1 MSYSFIIYLG
11 ITVYLVMAYFI
22 FTEWLFFLLTD
33 KEMNPEQRFWSRI
46 ILVMATIAWPIIVP
60 FAYLELLRFHRKYKK
75 DIDLLISQ
83 TDKQI

>member
-1 MSYSFIIYLG
+1 
-11 ITVYLVMAYFI
+11 MAYFI
-22 FTEWLFFLLTD
+22 FTEWLFFFLTD

-46 ILVMATIAWPIIVP
+46 ILVMATIAWPIIIP
-60 FAYLELLRFHRKYKK
+60 FAYLELLRFHKKYKK